1 MTWLKALMLTGMI
14 GLAAPTYA
22 AEPPVQLSPPAALFG
37 KDAITIEQFM
47 LGTLR
52 FVLLH
57 ELGHGF
63 VDAYNMPVLGREED
77 AADRFATWWLA
88 PDGKNENGTDAV
100 IATEWWLASAKQSDA
115 TREQLQWWDEHGMD
129 EQRGYQIACLLYG
142 SDPKTMWGLAQR
154 LKVPQ
159 ERLDKCIDEAQQ
171 NQVSWT
177 SQLLPQ
183 VSKIRHQL
191 DGFIVP
197 VRYIQ
202 PSDQNLKAAEF
213 ARQHQVLEQLKT
225 VVQQFK
231 FPEGAVMLRLVAQDC
246 GTPNA
251 FWSSDDKAIVL
262 CYEMVDYVATVGYQ
276 AGFR

>member
-1 MTWLKALMLTGMI
+1 MKWLNALMLTGMLGI
-14 GLAAPTYA
+14 LPPAHA
-22 AEPPVQLSPPAALFG
+22 AEPPVALSPPAALFG
-37 KDAITIEQFM
+37 KDAVSLEQFM

-63 VDAYNMPVLGREED
+63 VDLYQMPVLGREED

-88 PDGKNENGTDAV
+88 PDGKSENGTDAV
-100 IATEWWLASAKQSDA
+100 IATEWWLASAKQNDA
-115 TREQLQWWDEHGMD
+115 TRDQLPWWGEHGID

-154 LKVPQ
+154 LNVPQ
-159 ERLDKCIDEAQQ
+159 ERLDKCIDEAAQ
-171 NQVSWT
+171 NHNSWAGLLRSQVST
-177 SQLLPQ
+177 LT
-183 VSKIRHQL
+183 HHL

-202 PSDQNLKAAEF
+202 PSEQNLKAAEF
-213 ARQHQVLEQLKT
+213 ARQHQLLEQVESVLE
-225 VVQQFK
+225 QFK
-231 FPEGAVMLRLVAQDC
+231 FPEGSVMLRLVAQDC